1 MVKVIKANLC
11 LIALALMALAIC
23 PGCDPV
29 YVYARPDIRGLEEI
43 DGEIKVR
50 WESMNPVTTI
60 TRYNWND
67 RKGGWDI
74 EFEDRV
80 TNPYY
85 YHDAENLIPGNI
97 YGYVVYDDIEY
108 SGMRSITYKGSD
120 TTKD

>member
-29 YVYARPDIRGLEEI
+29 YVYARPDIRGLE
-43 DGEIKVR
+43 R
-50 WESMNPVTTI
+50 MNPVTTI
-60 TRYNWND
+60 TRYNCND